1 MFPDQPFY
9 RSFYRVPLRAL
20 FRPKHPHLI
29 FYSGNFDAGGR
40 PRNYPTL
47 LLVHF
52 EIYTQRSTL
61 QSHTASMTLNGKA
74 FEGLPF
80 TIVNITP
87 VLSQPGVNIF
97 CFYSQ
102 VIPRQVTVNVDAV
115 EKISE
120 DELLLSTDES
130 SSYVL
135 TKAHTDTLLRCGV
148 ARDEDVVA
156 KGVQVSLRCPL
167 KESKMTV
174 PCRGVRCRHAQCF
187 DAYAYLTV
195 NECTLNPHWRC
206 PVCRDLVLVQDIR
219 VDLFTLDILNKADCH
234 CDLVM
239 LHGEG
244 NWQPVT
250 AENDKSVAVVDQNV
264 VIAEPF
270 IDVIANSD
278 TD

>member
-20 FRPKHPHLI
+20 FRPQHPHLI

-74 FEGLPF
+74 FDGLPF

-97 CFYSQ
+97 AFSSQ

-120 DELLLSTDES
+120 DELLLSTNES

-135 TKAHTDTLLRCGV
+135 TQAHTDALLRCRG
-148 ARDEDVVA
+148 AQAEGVVA
-156 KGVQVSLRCPL
+156 KNLLVCLRPYNARHGHVS
-167 KESKMTV
+167 
-174 PCRGVRCRHAQCF
+174 VRRSVIYKRNSF
-187 DAYAYLTV
+187 
-195 NECTLNPHWRC
+195 
-206 PVCRDLVLVQDIR
+206 QDMR
-219 VDLFTLDILNKADCH
+219 EET
-234 CDLVM
+234 
-239 LHGEG
+239 E
-244 NWQPVT
+244 
-250 AENDKSVAVVDQNV
+250 EAVH
-264 VIAEPF
+264 
-270 IDVIANSD
+270 
-278 TD
+278 